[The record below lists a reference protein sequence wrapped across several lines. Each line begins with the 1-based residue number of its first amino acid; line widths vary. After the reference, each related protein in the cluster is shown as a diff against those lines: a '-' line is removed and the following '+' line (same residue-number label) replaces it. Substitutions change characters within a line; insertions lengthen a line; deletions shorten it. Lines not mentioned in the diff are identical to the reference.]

1 MANIGTTSLNPVL
14 TKIANARGA
23 LPNNLPAFTRS
34 FTYFHRLNV
43 PKAGQQSFTF
53 FNASRQ
59 AGITNL
65 EQAGT
70 LPVNTV
76 FTIRAI
82 RFSFLP
88 GFDVS
93 GLRLGYSSAG
103 ATERIASSMN
113 YANTTN
119 VLTGAGVT
127 AATGAVDVLAGAYSY
142 QWAEK
147 SRELMDQG
155 EVILYK
161 GDRTVYSA
169 YGLTKFPQGRGLVTD
184 TTTALAIGNS
194 NAAYGSVY
202 SGIYNGAPL
211 AGNVHKL
218 QGDVTIRTGE
228 TFKIDVNY
236 SRIVD
241 FTESTIGPLGAV
253 TNAITAGVLM
263 CELDGD
269 IATSVQ

>member
-43 PKAGQQSFTF
+43 PKGGQQSFTF

-59 AGITNL
+59 SGVTNL

-88 GFDVS
+88 GFDTA
-93 GLRLGYSSAG
+93 GIRLGYSSAG
-103 ATERIASSMN
+103 TTERIASSMN
-113 YANTTN
+113 YAAVTN
-119 VLTGAGVT
+119 NFTGT
-127 AATGAVDVLAGAYSY
+127 ADPLGAAYAT

-155 EVILYK
+155 EVILSK

-184 TTTALAIGNS
+184 TSLAISSTSTN
-194 NAAYGSVY
+194 VY
-202 SGIYNGAPL
+202 AGEVFSGIYNGAPL
-211 AGNVHKL
+211 AGNVHRL
-218 QGDVTIRTGE
+218 AGDVTIRTGE
-228 TFKIDVNY
+228 TFKIDVGY
-236 SRIVD
+236 SKIVD
-241 FTESTIGPLGAV
+241 FTEATVGPLAAV